1 MAKFPVTVAVPL
13 STPAELSVTPLGS
26 APVWVNVGAGNPVA
40 VSGKEPGVF
49 AINDVLLGLVIAGA
63 LFTVNVKV

>member
-1 MAKFPVTVAVPL
+1 MGKFPVRVAVPL
-13 STPAELSVTPLGS
+13 STPAELSVTPLG

-40 VSGKEPGVF
+40 VTVKEPGVL

-63 LFTVNVKV
+63 LFTVNVKL